1 MKKMKIFKQED
12 LKLLSRSLKYIL
24 PYKIKF
30 ILAIVCIVIGIGTGL
45 VAPLLWGKILDN
57 LFQKNIDGAIQNI
70 IFSLVVE
77 LFTIIITYFQSC
89 ISASLNQNIIFDFKQ
104 KIYTTLLELPV
115 KAYDDT
121 DNGEFMSRLHGDT
134 AYVTNAITE
143 TLLTSIVDIIRL
155 ITIGIAVFAISAKLA
170 LVVIIVFPVSYF
182 ISDKYGQKVR
192 ISNKQL
198 AELNDQYFSRTGE
211 VIWGIREVKSLGI
224 KTSMYNS
231 FTGFA
236 HQLKE
241 RSIKITVLVAIS
253 QLLLS
258 TINVIAR
265 IAVIFMGSILVING
279 SLSIQYFIAFCS
291 YSNQFSNALL
301 NISHI
306 NLSIQQVMTAL
317 ERMFFLIDGMSYFPE
332 KFGDKRM
339 SDVNGNIKFHNVSFQ
354 YSEGENILNNITI
367 DIPARSRTAIVGSS
381 GSGKTTVFNLIL
393 KMYEPCKGSILIDDI
408 DLNEIME
415 KDLRRYISVVRQEP
429 FLFSMSIREN
439 LLFANINASQQEIE
453 SACKRAYIHEF
464 IETLPNKYD
473 TALGENGINLSGGQ
487 RQRIAIARALLK
499 KSKILLFDEA
509 TSSLDNESQF
519 YIKKAID
526 AISRDCTVV
535 IIAHRLS
542 TIVESDVIYVMDK
555 GKIAGNGNHQSL
567 MCTNTIYKNLYQSEV
582 DLINRTSKEVV

>member
-339 SDVNGNIKFHNVSFQ
+339 SDVNGNIKFQNVSFQ

>member
-24 PYKIKF
+24 LYKIKF

-339 SDVNGNIKFHNVSFQ
+339 SDVNGNIKFQNVSFQ

>member
-1 MKKMKIFKQED
+1 M
-12 LKLLSRSLKYIL
+12 
-24 PYKIKF
+24 
-30 ILAIVCIVIGIGTGL
+30 
-45 VAPLLWGKILDN
+45 
-57 LFQKNIDGAIQNI
+57 
-70 IFSLVVE
+70 
-77 LFTIIITYFQSC
+77 
-89 ISASLNQNIIFDFKQ
+89 
-104 KIYTTLLELPV
+104 
-115 KAYDDT
+115 
-121 DNGEFMSRLHGDT
+121 H
-134 AYVTNAITE
+134 
-143 TLLTSIVDIIRL
+143 
-155 ITIGIAVFAISAKLA
+155 
-170 LVVIIVFPVSYF
+170 
-182 ISDKYGQKVR
+182 
-192 ISNKQL
+192 
-198 AELNDQYFSRTGE
+198 
-211 VIWGIREVKSLGI
+211 
-224 KTSMYNS
+224 NS

-332 KFGDKRM
+332 KFGNKRM

-354 YSEGENILNNITI
+354 YSEGENTLNNITI

-408 DLNEIME
+408 DLNEIIE

-439 LLFANINASQQEIE
+439 LLFANIDASQQEIE

-555 GKIAGNGNHQSL
+555 GQIAGNGNHQSL
-567 MCTNTIYKNLYQSEV
+567 MCTNTIYKSLYQSEV